1 MQLYKNFF
9 KLVKANKAAVIIASI
24 IMFVYAASM
33 IFSAPH
39 IIDKNETSATEKSV
53 DYNNLGVLFRDNDKS
68 ELSSAIRKLIDNYG
82 DVEDDTTSSEESI
95 NDILYFSISDFFIE
109 VPEHFQEKI
118 DAGEDISLSYSSHS
132 QVSGKTFSF
141 ANAMASFVNIYRS
154 YRAMG
159 MNAHDAAEKAMEMTV
174 SEVTFGVVT
183 EKKEVR
189 HTNANEYAT
198 YMILN
203 YFCFVC
209 LWIMGMSIASAII
222 AANKKVVSARIE
234 AAPVKPGRKTWAQ
247 MAGLMTCAVVL
258 VLLYTIFS
266 FVYAGN
272 TDMMSKYGWVVVL
285 NLITTTFYISGFA
298 LLISNFSL
306 TPGTLSLICNAAGL
320 SMSFLCGIF
329 VPFYLMS
336 NGVQAFAHFLPFFW
350 SGKVLNTIYAGSG
363 MNYTFSVGNIFASLG
378 VQILFG
384 LAFIL
389 VSFVIKKARQGKAL

>member
-39 IIDKNETSATEKSV
+39 IIDKNEASPTEKSV

-141 ANAMASFVNIYRS
+141 ANDIDSFVNIYRS

-222 AANKKVVSARIE
+222 AANKKVVSSRIE

-363 MNYTFSVGNIFASLG
+363 MNYTFSVGDIFASLG

-389 VSFVIKKARQGKAL
+389 VSFVIKKARQGKA

>member
-141 ANAMASFVNIYRS
+141 ANDIDSFVNIYRS

-234 AAPVKPGRKTWAQ
+234 AAPVKPGKKTWAQ

-363 MNYTFSVGNIFASLG
+363 MNYTFSVGSILSSFG

-389 VSFVIKKARQGKAL
+389 ISIVIKKVQQGKSV

>member
-39 IIDKNETSATEKSV
+39 IIDKNEASPTEKSV

-141 ANAMASFVNIYRS
+141 ANDIDSFVNIYRS

-363 MNYTFSVGNIFASLG
+363 MNYTFSVGDIFASLG

>member
-39 IIDKNETSATEKSV
+39 IIDKNEASPTEKSV

-141 ANAMASFVNIYRS
+141 ANDIDSFVNIYRS

-159 MNAHDAAEKAMEMTV
+159 MNAHDASEKAMEMTFP
-174 SEVTFGVVT
+174 S
-183 EKKEVR
+183 
-189 HTNANEYAT
+189 
-198 YMILN
+198 
-203 YFCFVC
+203 
-209 LWIMGMSIASAII
+209 
-222 AANKKVVSARIE
+222 
-234 AAPVKPGRKTWAQ
+234 
-247 MAGLMTCAVVL
+247 
-258 VLLYTIFS
+258 
-266 FVYAGN
+266 
-272 TDMMSKYGWVVVL
+272 
-285 NLITTTFYISGFA
+285 
-298 LLISNFSL
+298 
-306 TPGTLSLICNAAGL
+306 
-320 SMSFLCGIF
+320 
-329 VPFYLMS
+329 
-336 NGVQAFAHFLPFFW
+336 
-350 SGKVLNTIYAGSG
+350 VLNTGLPLE
-363 MNYTFSVGNIFASLG
+363 LG
-378 VQILFG
+378 EMG
-384 LAFIL
+384 
-389 VSFVIKKARQGKAL
+389 ALI

>member
-39 IIDKNETSATEKSV
+39 IIDKNEASPTEKSV

-141 ANAMASFVNIYRS
+141 ANDIDSFVNIYRS

-363 MNYTFSVGNIFASLG
+363 MNYTFSVGDIFASLG

-389 VSFVIKKARQGKAL
+389 VSFVIKKARQGKA

>member
-141 ANAMASFVNIYRS
+141 ANDIDSFVNIYRS

-159 MNAHDAAEKAMEMTV
+159 MKAHDAAEKAMEMTV

-222 AANKKVVSARIE
+222 AANKKVVSSRIE

-363 MNYTFSVGNIFASLG
+363 MNYTFSVGDIFASLG

-389 VSFVIKKARQGKAL
+389 VSFVIKKARQGKAA

>member
-39 IIDKNETSATEKSV
+39 IIDKNEASPTEKSV
-53 DYNNLGVLFRDNDKS
+53 DYNNLGVLFRDKDKS

-141 ANAMASFVNIYRS
+141 ANDIDSFVNIYRS

-363 MNYTFSVGNIFASLG
+363 MNYTFSVGDIFASLG

>member
-9 KLVKANKAAVIIASI
+9 KLVKANKAAVIISSI

-39 IIDKNETSATEKSV
+39 IIDKNEASASEKNV
-53 DYNNLGVLFRDNDKS
+53 DYKNLGVLFRDNDNS
-68 ELSSAIRKLIDNYG
+68 ELSAGIRKLIDNYG
-82 DVEDDTTSSEESI
+82 DIEDDNTSSEESI
-95 NDILYFSISDFFIE
+95 NDLLYFSISDFFIE

-141 ANAMASFVNIYRS
+141 ANDIDSFVNIYRS

-159 MNAHDAAEKAMEMTV
+159 MDAHEASEKALDMTV

-183 EKKEVR
+183 EKKEAQ

-234 AAPVKPGRKTWAQ
+234 AAPVKPGKKTWAQ

-258 VLLYTIFS
+258 VLIYTIFS
-266 FVYAGN
+266 FIYAGN

-285 NLITTTFYISGFA
+285 NLIATTFYISGFA
-298 LLISNFSL
+298 LLISNFNL

-336 NGVQAFAHFLPFFW
+336 SGVQAFAHFLPFFW

-389 VSFVIKKARQGKAL
+389 ISFVIKKARQGKAA

>member
-39 IIDKNETSATEKSV
+39 IIDKNEASPTEKSV

-141 ANAMASFVNIYRS
+141 ANDIDSFVNIYRS

-363 MNYTFSVGNIFASLG
+363 MNYTFSVGDIFASLG

-389 VSFVIKKARQGKAL
+389 VSFVIKKARQGKAA

>member
-141 ANAMASFVNIYRS
+141 ANDIDSFVNIYRS

-222 AANKKVVSARIE
+222 AANKKVVSSRIE

-363 MNYTFSVGNIFASLG
+363 MNYTFSVGDIFASLG

-384 LAFIL
+384 LALIL
-389 VSFVIKKARQGKAL
+389 VSFVIKKARQGKAA

>member
-141 ANAMASFVNIYRS
+141 ANDIDSFVNIYRS

-222 AANKKVVSARIE
+222 AANKKVVSSRIE

-285 NLITTTFYISGFA
+285 NLISTTFYISGFA

-363 MNYTFSVGNIFASLG
+363 MNYTFSVGDIFASLG

-389 VSFVIKKARQGKAL
+389 VSFVIKKARQGKA

>member
-9 KLVKANKAAVIIASI
+9 KLVKANKVAIIIASL
-24 IMFVYAASM
+24 IMVVYAVAM

-39 IIDKNETSATEKSV
+39 VVDKNEDAATEKSV
-53 DYNNLGVLFRDNDKS
+53 DYGSLGVLFRDNDGS
-68 ELSSAIRKLIDNYG
+68 ELSSGIRKMIEKYG
-82 DVEDDTTSSEESI
+82 EVEDDNSSSEETI
-95 NDILYFSISDFFIE
+95 NDILYFSISDFFVE
-109 VPEHFQEKI
+109 VPEGFQNRI
-118 DAGEDISLSYSSHS
+118 DAGEAISLSYSSHS
-132 QVSGKTFSF
+132 QVSGRTFSF
-141 ANAMASFVNIYRS
+141 VNDIDSFVNTYRS

-159 MNAHDAAEKAMEMTV
+159 MDAHDAVEKALEVTV

-183 EKKEVR
+183 EKKEAQHSSAR
-189 HTNANEYAT
+189 EYAT

-222 AANKKVVSARIE
+222 AANKREVSARIE
-234 AAPVKPGRKTWAQ
+234 AAPVKPGKKTWAQ

-258 VLLYTIFS
+258 VLIYTIFAYI
-266 FVYAGN
+266 YAGSS
-272 TDMMSKYGWVVVL
+272 DLMSKYGWVVIL

-298 LLISNFSL
+298 LLVSSFRL
-306 TPGTLSLICNAAGL
+306 TAGTLSLICNALGL

-336 NGVQAFAHFLPFFW
+336 SGVQALAHFLPFFW
-350 SGKVLNTIYAGSG
+350 SGKVLNTIYSGSG

-389 VSFVIKKARQGKAL
+389 VAFVIKKVRQGKAL

>member
-141 ANAMASFVNIYRS
+141 ANDIDSFVNIYRS

-222 AANKKVVSARIE
+222 AANKKVVSSRIE

-363 MNYTFSVGNIFASLG
+363 MNYTFSVGDIFASLG

-389 VSFVIKKARQGKAL
+389 VSFVIKKARQGKAA

>member
-141 ANAMASFVNIYRS
+141 ANDIDSFVNIYRS

-209 LWIMGMSIASAII
+209 LWVMGMSIASAII

-363 MNYTFSVGNIFASLG
+363 MNYTFSVGDIFASLG

-389 VSFVIKKARQGKAL
+389 VSFVIKKARQGKAA

>member
-141 ANAMASFVNIYRS
+141 ANDIDSFVNIYRS

-336 NGVQAFAHFLPFFW
+336 NGVQAFRTLPPVLLV
-350 SGKVLNTIYAGSG
+350 GKSTEHHLCRIGYELHLQRRRYLRIARCTDPLR
-363 MNYTFSVGNIFASLG
+363 TCLHLG
-378 VQILFG
+378 LF
-384 LAFIL
+384 
-389 VSFVIKKARQGKAL
+389 RHQEGKTG

>member
-9 KLVKANKAAVIIASI
+9 KLVKANKSAVIIASL
-24 IMFVYAASM
+24 IMIVYAAAM

-39 IIDKNETSATEKSV
+39 IVDKGEESASEKTV
-53 DYNNLGVLFRDNDKS
+53 DYKNLGVLFRDNDNS
-68 ELSSAIRKLIDNYG
+68 ELSSAIRTLISKYG

-118 DAGEDISLSYSSHS
+118 DAGEEITLSYSSHS

-141 ANAMASFVNIYRS
+141 ANDIDSFVNIYRS

-159 MNAHDAAEKAMEMTV
+159 MDAHDAAEKALDLTV
-174 SEVTFGVVT
+174 SEVTFGVVS
-183 EKKEVR
+183 EKKEVQ
-189 HTNANEYAT
+189 HSNAHEYAT

-222 AANKKVVSARIE
+222 AGNKKEVSARIE
-234 AAPVKPGRKTWAQ
+234 AGPVKPGKKTLAQ
-247 MAGLMTCAVVL
+247 MAGLMTCAVVI
-258 VLLYTIFS
+258 VLFYALFS
-266 FVYAGN
+266 YIYAGSS
-272 TDMMSKYGWVVVL
+272 DMMSKYGWVVVL

-298 LLISNFSL
+298 LLISNFHL

-320 SMSFLCGIF
+320 SMSFLCGVF

-336 NGVQAFAHFLPFFW
+336 SGVQAFAHFLPFFW

-363 MNYTFSVGNIFASLG
+363 MNYTFSVGSIFASLG
-378 VQILFG
+378 VQVLFG

-389 VSFVIKKARQGKAL
+389 IAFVIKKARQGKA

>member
-9 KLVKANKAAVIIASI
+9 KLVKANKAAVIISSI

-39 IIDKNETSATEKSV
+39 IIDKNEASAGEKNV
-53 DYNNLGVLFRDNDKS
+53 DYKNLGVLFRDNDNS
-68 ELSSAIRKLIDNYG
+68 ELSAGIRKLIDNYG
-82 DVEDDTTSSEESI
+82 DIEDDNTSSEESI
-95 NDILYFSISDFFIE
+95 NDLLYFSISDFFIE

-141 ANAMASFVNIYRS
+141 ANDIDSFVNIYRS

-159 MNAHDAAEKAMEMTV
+159 MDAHEASEKALDMTV

-183 EKKEVR
+183 EKKEAK

-234 AAPVKPGRKTWAQ
+234 AAPVKPGKKTWAQ

-258 VLLYTIFS
+258 VLIYTIFS
-266 FVYAGN
+266 LIYAGN

-285 NLITTTFYISGFA
+285 NLIATTFYISGFA

-329 VPFYLMS
+329 VPFYLMG
-336 NGVQAFAHFLPFFW
+336 NGVQTFAHFLPFFW

-378 VQILFG
+378 VQLLFG
-384 LAFIL
+384 LAFIMI
-389 VSFVIKKARQGKAL
+389 SFVIKKARQGKAA

>member
-9 KLVKANKAAVIIASI
+9 KLVKANKTAVIISSI
-24 IMFVYAASM
+24 IMFVYAAAM

-39 IIDKNETSATEKSV
+39 VIDNNETSVTEKSV
-53 DYNNLGVLFRDNDKS
+53 DYKNLGVLFRDNDES
-68 ELSSAIRKLIDNYG
+68 ELSAGIRKLLDNFG
-82 DVEDDTTSSEESI
+82 DVEDDNTSSEEKI
-95 NDILYFSISDFFIE
+95 NDLLYFSISDFYIE
-109 VPEHFQEKI
+109 VPEGFQEKI
-118 DAGEDISLSYSSHS
+118 DAGEEISLSYSSHS
-132 QVSGKTFSF
+132 QISGKAFSF
-141 ANAMASFVNIYRS
+141 ANDIDSFVNIYRS

-159 MNAHDAAEKAMEMTV
+159 MDPHEASEKALEMTV

-183 EKKEVR
+183 EKKESQ
-189 HTNANEYAT
+189 HTNAREYAT

-222 AANKKVVSARIE
+222 AANKKVVASRIE
-234 AAPVKPGRKTWAQ
+234 ASPIKPGKKTWAQ

-258 VLLYTIFS
+258 VLIYTAFS
-266 FVYAGN
+266 FLYAGDS
-272 TDMMSKYGWVVVL
+272 DMMSKYGWVVVL

-298 LLISNFSL
+298 LLLSTFNL
-306 TPGTLSLICNAAGL
+306 NAGTLSLICNATGL
-320 SMSFLCGIF
+320 SLCFLCGIF

-336 NGVQAFAHFLPFFW
+336 SGVQTFAHFLPFFW
-350 SGKVLNTIYAGSG
+350 TGKIFNTIYAGSG

-378 VQILFG
+378 VQVLFG

-389 VSFVIKKARQGKAL
+389 ISFVVKKARQGKAA

>member
-39 IIDKNETSATEKSV
+39 IIDKNEASPTEKSV

-68 ELSSAIRKLIDNYG
+68 ELSTAIRKLIDNYG

-141 ANAMASFVNIYRS
+141 ANDIDSFVNIYRS

-159 MNAHDAAEKAMEMTV
+159 MNAHDASEKAMEMTV
-174 SEVTFGVVT
+174 SDVTFGVVT
-183 EKKEVR
+183 EKKETR

-209 LWIMGMSIASAII
+209 LWILGMSIASAII
-222 AANKKVVSARIE
+222 AANKKTVAARIE
-234 AAPVKPGRKTWAQ
+234 AAPVKPGRKAWAQ

-258 VLLYTIFS
+258 VLIYTIFS

-298 LLISNFSL
+298 LLISNFNL

-329 VPFYLMS
+329 VPFYLMGS
-336 NGVQAFAHFLPFFW
+336 GVQAFAHFLPFFW

-378 VQILFG
+378 VQVLFG
-384 LAFIL
+384 LAFIMI
-389 VSFVIKKARQGKAL
+389 SFVIKKARQGKA

>member
-141 ANAMASFVNIYRS
+141 ANDIDSFVNIYRS

-266 FVYAGN
+266 FVYARN

-363 MNYTFSVGNIFASLG
+363 MNYTFSVGDIFASLG

-389 VSFVIKKARQGKAL
+389 VSFVIKKARQGKA

>member
-39 IIDKNETSATEKSV
+39 IIDKNEASPTEKSV

-141 ANAMASFVNIYRS
+141 ANDIDSFVNIYRS

-285 NLITTTFYISGFA
+285 NLISTTFYISGFA

-363 MNYTFSVGNIFASLG
+363 MNYTFSVGDIFASLG

-389 VSFVIKKARQGKAL
+389 VSFVIKKARQGKAA

>member
-39 IIDKNETSATEKSV
+39 IIDKNEASPTEKSV

-141 ANAMASFVNIYRS
+141 ANDIDSFVNIYRS

-285 NLITTTFYISGFA
+285 NLISTTFYISGFA

-363 MNYTFSVGNIFASLG
+363 MNYTFSVGDIFASLG

-389 VSFVIKKARQGKAL
+389 VSFVIKKARQGKA